1 MNDLLDHNEHLA
13 HVDGLPGSLQALAVL
28 TDTAG
33 GVISGASNS
42 LTHAGPPD

>member
-13 HVDGLPGSLQALAVL
+13 HVDVHPGSLQPLAVL

-33 GVISGASNS
+33 VVISGASN
-42 LTHAGPPD
+42 LVTHAGPPD